1 MPFLKKTA
9 LFLSFFVSPP
19 ASKLVNQRPTGSKVE
34 SHDVGSL
41 SSSSTGKSV
50 WSGCIPD
57 GWSDRHLGG
66 THFRGGGE
74 IKLDAHILLNF
85 LVMTADEDDWMGIWV
100 VATSNIFGIFTPKL
114 GEDTPF

>member
-1 MPFLKKTA
+1 MMLG
-9 LFLSFFVSPP
+9 VSVPAPP
-19 ASKLVNQRPTGSKVE
+19 ANLSGLAAFPTDGKMKIP
-34 SHDVGSL
+34 
-41 SSSSTGKSV
+41 SSRWDPFS
-50 WSGCIPD
+50 
-57 GWSDRHLGG
+57 
-66 THFRGGGE
+66 GGGE